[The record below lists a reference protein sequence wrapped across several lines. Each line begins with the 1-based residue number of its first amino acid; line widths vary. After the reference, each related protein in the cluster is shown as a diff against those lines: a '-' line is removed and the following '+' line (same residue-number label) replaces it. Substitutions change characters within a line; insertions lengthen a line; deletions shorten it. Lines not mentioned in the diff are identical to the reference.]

1 MNKKELIKFEND
13 IAELFNNAKIKAPIH
28 LHSNNENFLIKF
40 FKKIKK
46 NDWIFCSWRSH
57 YHCLLKG
64 VPRSKVKKEIL
75 DGKSIS
81 LCFPEYG
88 VYSSAIVGGNI
99 PIAVG
104 MAISMKKKKPTIKKK
119 PTTRKKQG
127 YNAKLDESLGMRR
140 GKESGKKQ
148 SMKSRRDESKG
159 MAKKVGKKRAYGAV
173 KTMDKKK

>member
-1 MNKKELIKFEND
+1 MPNLAYKQPALQRNKPMD
-13 IAELFNNAKIKAPIH
+13 YAKPAGTK
-28 LHSNNENFLIKF
+28 S
-40 FKKIKK
+40 
-46 NDWIFCSWRSH
+46 
-57 YHCLLKG
+57 KG
-64 VPRSKVKKEIL
+64 
-75 DGKSIS
+75 
-81 LCFPEYG
+81 
-88 VYSSAIVGGNI
+88 
-99 PIAVG
+99 
-104 MAISMKKKKPTIKKK
+104 ISMKKKKPTIKKK